1 MNLANLIQIFEDR
14 IMVPGHGFKILLIA
28 KIPTKTQLNPALQ
41 K

>member
-1 MNLANLIQIFEDR
+1 MNLAHLIQVFEER
-14 IMVPGHGFKILLIA
+14 IMVPGHGFKILLFA